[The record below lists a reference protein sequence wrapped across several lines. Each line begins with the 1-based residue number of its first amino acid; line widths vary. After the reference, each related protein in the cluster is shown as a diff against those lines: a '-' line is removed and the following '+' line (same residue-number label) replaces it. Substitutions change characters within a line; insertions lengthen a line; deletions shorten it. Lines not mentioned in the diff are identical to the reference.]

1 MARVS
6 TSPPHARP
14 PSRVHR
20 HDHAGSK
27 THLIH
32 QEALCLVGHLPIRLL
47 GSLFQGAPHCGVPNM
62 SDAHGSSG
70 RVGAPFRRLPDPRV
84 LLFPLYILA
93 QMACQRCHKHLA
105 KSTLFLPWHSSL
117 CVLDDVTKWAENG
130 TLAKTVAAAVTV
142 TDEMLLGRL
151 RYSRSGLRV
160 RQSCERNPVYARP
173 TTRLCRRHVTS
184 LN

>member
-1 MARVS
+1 LPCRPPADKTLGLSLSGSSTLWCPKHERRTRVKRESGCSLQTPPGSES
-6 TSPPHARP
+6 TSI
-14 PSRVHR
+14 SF
-20 HDHAGSK
+20 
-27 THLIH
+27 IY
-32 QEALCLVGHLPIRLL
+32 
-47 GSLFQGAPHCGVPNM
+47 FGANGVP
-62 SDAHGSSG
+62 AVPQALGQ
-70 RVGAPFRRLPDPRV
+70 V
-84 LLFPLYILA
+84 
-93 QMACQRCHKHLA
+93 
-105 KSTLFLPWHSSL
+105 TLFLPWHSSL